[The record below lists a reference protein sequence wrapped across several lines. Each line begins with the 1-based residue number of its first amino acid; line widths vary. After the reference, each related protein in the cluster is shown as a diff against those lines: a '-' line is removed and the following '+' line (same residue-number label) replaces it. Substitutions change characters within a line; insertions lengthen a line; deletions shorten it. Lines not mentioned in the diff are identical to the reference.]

1 MPLRLRSVPV
11 LALLVVLVLAVGA
24 LLLGSC
30 IESTRAEQV
39 TPEQRL
45 SQRIDAAEQSVRDSP
60 DNVQRKL
67 TLAKLLHRR
76 GAHGHDDAAK
86 RADRMLQKLHEAHPD
101 HPVIAAYAGAARMMR
116 AERTLLPWKKG
127 ELVKQGG
134 AMIEQALERA
144 RESRA
149 EDELEVRYVRAV
161 SAASLPAW
169 MEQGELARA
178 EFAALAEVVSEAVE
192 QGELASHQGARVLL
206 YHAAA
211 LREQGEIEAA
221 KRALRK
227 AIDLSPDSHAGAEAR
242 AALAEL

>member
-24 LLLGSC
+24 MLLGSC
-30 IESTRAEQV
+30 IESTRAKEV

-45 SQRIDAAEQSVRDSP
+45 SQRIDAAERAVRDSP
-60 DNVQRKL
+60 DNAQRKL
-67 TLAKLLHRR
+67 ALAKLLHRR
-76 GAHGHDDAAK
+76 GAHGHDDAAE
-86 RADRMLQKLHEAHPD
+86 RADRMLQELHEAHPD
-101 HPVIAAYAGAARMMR
+101 HPLIAAYAGAARMMR

-127 ELVKQGG
+127 DLVKQGG

-144 RESRA
+144 RETPA
-149 EDELEVRYVRAV
+149 EEELEVRYVRAV

-169 MEQGELARA
+169 MEQGKLARE
-178 EFAALAEVVSEAVE
+178 EFAALAEVASEAVE
-192 QGELASHQGARVLL
+192 QGELAAHQGARVLL

-211 LREQGEIEAA
+211 LREEGDIKAA
-221 KRALRK
+221 KQALRK
-227 AIDLSPDSHAGAEAR
+227 AIELSPDSHAGAEAR